1 MNRSETIQPQ
11 GFSILH
17 RDGPCIVVNKPGGLL
32 TQAAPHIDSL
42 SLRIK
47 DYLKRLEQKT
57 GNVYLGMP
65 HRLDRPVSGALVVA
79 RHVRAARRLSKQ
91 FEERTVGKRYWAW
104 VDGRVVEDTGCWED
118 SVRKI
123 PDVAQA
129 EVVPPDHPDA
139 KPARLRYR
147 VLARRSDS
155 TLLEIEL
162 ETGRMHQI
170 RLQAG
175 SRGYPVR
182 GDLQYGSRE
191 SFGPETDDGRARWIA
206 LHAKSLSF
214 LHPMHRQPV
223 RVQCPLP
230 DWWPADWKAMLE
242 ELSED

>member
-1 MNRSETIQPQ
+1 MNDAVEPQ

-47 DYLKRLEQKT
+47 AYLKELEQKT

-91 FEERTVGKRYWAW
+91 FEERAVGKRYWAW
-104 VDGRVVEDTGCWED
+104 VDGLIDEETGRWED
-118 SVRKI
+118 HVRKI
-123 PDVAQA
+123 PDVAMA
-129 EVVPPDHPDA
+129 EVVAADHPDA
-139 KPARLRYR
+139 KQARLQYR
-147 VLARRSDS
+147 VLARGEDS

-175 SRGYPVR
+175 SRGFPIR
-182 GDLQYGSRE
+182 GDRQYGSERP
-191 SFGPETDDGRARWIA
+191 FGPETDDGRARWIA
-206 LHAKSLSF
+206 LHARSLSF
-214 LHPMHRQPV
+214 LHPMHREPV
-223 RVQCPLP
+223 HVECPLP
-230 DWWPADWKAMLE
+230 GWWPNEWE
-242 ELSED
+242 SGHG